1 MIAFSIL
8 VGSAITHL
16 CLMIVRGNKRGFK
29 ATFRTISYSYSAR
42 LFDIVPVIGSLIGSI
57 YMLILII
64 IGVREGHDIS
74 TGKAVLAVFLPVI
87 VGIGLVIM
95 AVLLIP
101 IFFGSMRFFG
111 GVRV

>member
-1 MIAFSIL
+1 MIAFSIF

-16 CLMIVRGNKRGFK
+16 CLMIVRGNKRGFM

-64 IGVREGHDIS
+64 IGVREGHEIS

-87 VGIGLVIM
+87 VGIGLVIL

-111 GVRV
+111 GVKV